1 MALAKK
7 AKATIKSKGRAIE
20 AKNNEIRTKIQQLE
34 DQIKREESLAKKL
47 KGDQVSLKA
56 KEQMGAIEQH
66 LDKQINALRNDL
78 KISGQ
83 EAKLAKLR
91 AEQAVI
97 SKKIASVGKPSKHAA

>member
-1 MALAKK
+1 
-7 AKATIKSKGRAIE
+7 
-20 AKNNEIRTKIQQLE
+20 
-34 DQIKREESLAKKL
+34 
-47 KGDQVSLKA
+47 
-56 KEQMGAIEQH
+56 MGAIEQH

-97 SKKIASVGKPSKHAA
+97 SKKIASVGKHSAKKEKKSGVPVTKPSKHGQTLATAHAKAKDAEEPPAEDPPAEEAPAEEAPAEEAPAE

>member
-1 MALAKK
+1 
-7 AKATIKSKGRAIE
+7 
-20 AKNNEIRTKIQQLE
+20 
-34 DQIKREESLAKKL
+34 
-47 KGDQVSLKA
+47 
-56 KEQMGAIEQH
+56 MGAIEQH

-97 SKKIASVGKPSKHAA
+97 SKKIASVGKHSAKKEKKSRAPVTKPSKHGQTLATPRQGQGRRGAASRGPARRRGSG

>member
-1 MALAKK
+1 
-7 AKATIKSKGRAIE
+7 
-20 AKNNEIRTKIQQLE
+20 
-34 DQIKREESLAKKL
+34 
-47 KGDQVSLKA
+47 
-56 KEQMGAIEQH
+56 MGAIEQH

-97 SKKIASVGKPSKHAA
+97 SKKIASVGKHSAKKSGAPVAKPAKHG